1 MCVCVVGFF
10 EVSVIDIEYLP
21 VKMCLLFLQDV
32 KRLLLNLFGMSM
44 PKKVDNGEKSSIWK
58 ETSESPNLNANYC
71 LWLGTDLNKLEV
83 KGGFITLQIYC

>member
-44 PKKVDNGEKSSIWK
+44 PKKVDNGEKSSI
-58 ETSESPNLNANYC
+58 
-71 LWLGTDLNKLEV
+71 
-83 KGGFITLQIYC
+83 